1 MIALIEP
8 DATLHDALERML
20 LSNAGQAVV
29 VDKQGRFQGIV
40 DVEQL
45 ADVLKRLRNQ
55 AKKHYDELAANGAAE
70 ASQPEEPGLR
80 RCHRPCASCGR
91 TSA

>member
-1 MIALIEP
+1 
-8 DATLHDALERML
+8 